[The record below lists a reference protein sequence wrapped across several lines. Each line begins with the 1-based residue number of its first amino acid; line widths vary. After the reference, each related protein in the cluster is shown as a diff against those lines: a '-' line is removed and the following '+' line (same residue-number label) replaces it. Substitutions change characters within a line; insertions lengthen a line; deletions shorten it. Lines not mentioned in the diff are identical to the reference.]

1 MEILISVLI
10 AVTIFVGF
18 VFAIVNFFRKK
29 PITGLQK
36 IAFWLFIIL
45 NAIGYIGQGT
55 VTKKTVVEEIAE
67 VETVVEEIAEVE
79 TYRHKQCRLELH
91 SENPSTEDSFVWDT
105 EAFGTYDDGSVWVGY
120 NRKAGDR
127 VFRNLSKICN

>member
-67 VETVVEEIAEVE
+67 VET
-79 TYRHKQCRLELH
+79 YRHKQCRLELH